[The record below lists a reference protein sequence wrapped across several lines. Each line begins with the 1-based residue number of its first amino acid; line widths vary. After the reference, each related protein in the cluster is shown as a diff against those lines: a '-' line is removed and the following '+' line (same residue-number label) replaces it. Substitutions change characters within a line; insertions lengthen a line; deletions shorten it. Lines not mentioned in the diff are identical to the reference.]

1 MGDEKIII
9 DENICAGK
17 PVVKGT
23 RLSVDF
29 VLDLL
34 ANGWSYDTI
43 IENYPQLTLDTIRA
57 CLEYASQVIK
67 DEKVVA
73 L

>member
-1 MGDEKIII
+1 MWDEKIII